1 MSNDVEVNKE
11 EIELPL
17 NEISTNMVNTKQ
29 NKTVLSDK
37 NK

>member
-1 MSNDVEVNKE
+1 MSNDVEVNKK